1 MAGCDIGAMVV
12 CLGAILGGWHV
23 CTHFG
28 VLHIKVTLPD
38 AMSGRY
44 VSVFKNKKSFVLS
57 GVCFGVSSG
66 VPFFTCVET
75 QNCVFGW
82 IGFWSW
88 ELEQFCKRWNCKLS
102 WFGTDSFDYNL
113 FWQVLMYFWHLV
125 LWCSLHV
132 LESLTF
138 LRSGSSESK
147 VSWETFSKHPSRQ
160 LAVWPWYHGCALW
173 RFGCQPKNSGVF
185 YPPKWMEIM
194 EKLIKMGWFGGP
206 TPIFGNTHFG
216 TETNGSL

>member
-1 MAGCDIGAMVV
+1 MLWDGTPLQHIAAPCLGAIARVSWLGCGLPATGCHGWHLAGRCAMAGCDIGAMVV

-75 QNCVFGW
+75 QNCVFG
-82 IGFWSW
+82 
-88 ELEQFCKRWNCKLS
+88 
-102 WFGTDSFDYNL
+102 
-113 FWQVLMYFWHLV
+113 
-125 LWCSLHV
+125 
-132 LESLTF
+132 
-138 LRSGSSESK
+138 
-147 VSWETFSKHPSRQ
+147 
-160 LAVWPWYHGCALW
+160 
-173 RFGCQPKNSGVF
+173 
-185 YPPKWMEIM
+185 
-194 EKLIKMGWFGGP
+194 
-206 TPIFGNTHFG
+206 
-216 TETNGSL
+216 